1 MKYLIAVALLLSCL
15 SVTAQSNRLAI
26 VSSNPNKVEVLC
38 KVLDEE
44 NALEPLAFAQVLVR
58 ETAKEYLLDANGSL
72 VLKLRPGTYTI
83 ELKFLGYQTKVLE
96 NIEVMS
102 GEKLELRESMK
113 ALTLEPDVSFDA
125 LFTSKSE
132 K

>member
-1 MKYLIAVALLLSCL
+1 MKYLIAVALLLSSL

-44 NALEPLAFAQVLVR
+44 NALEPLAFAQVVVR